1 MREIKEVNELFL
13 MTVITGLVGS
23 YIFVSLGLNKG
34 DYFISLL
41 YSQFILVL
49 PTILYIIIKRI
60 SVKELFRFRKIRI
73 GTIFLIVL
81 FAFLIMPLMQE
92 INLISMLFAKNE
104 ITSKMYA
111 ITDNKPFLVSLF
123 LIAVIPAVFEESVYR
138 GCFFHT
144 YSKKSPLKAILLSGL
159 LFGLMH
165 LNFNQFSYAF
175 IMGMIFCI
183 LIEGTDSIVSS
194 MIVHFVIN
202 GWSVLMLY
210 VMPLVQKMAGNRTS
224 EMNVLTENA
233 SALSR
238 EALLI
243 SIVSYGFIACL
254 ATVLAV
260 LVLIAIVKHEGR
272 WEHMK
277 QVFQKKGKTGAKAE
291 YMEKDTSILFGIEK
305 NHAYPLWIGCG
316 ICIVYMIMNEIQ

>member
-1 MREIKEVNELFL
+1 MREIREVNELFL
-13 MTVITGLVGS
+13 LTVLSGLVGS
-23 YIFVSLGLNKG
+23 YLYTFLGMNHG

-49 PTILYIIIKRI
+49 PTIIYIIIKRI
-60 SVKELFRFRKIRI
+60 SIKELFRFHKIKI
-73 GTIFLIVL
+73 GTVFLIVL

-104 ITSKMYA
+104 ITTKMYA
-111 ITDNKPFLVSLF
+111 ITENKPFLVSL
-123 LIAVIPAVFEESVYR
+123 LVIAVVPAVLEESVYR

-175 IMGMIFCI
+175 IMGMIFCT

-202 GWSVLMLY
+202 GWSVIMLY
-210 VMPLVQKMAGNRTS
+210 LMPAIRKIVGESGADVS
-224 EMNVLTENA
+224 AITEDV
-233 SALSR
+233 SAMPR
-238 EALLI
+238 GTLLM
-243 SIVSYGFIACL
+243 SIVTYGFIACFT
-254 ATVLAV
+254 TVLAV
-260 LVLIAIVKHEGR
+260 LVYIAIAKHEGR
-272 WEHMK
+272 WEYIK
-277 QVFQKKGKTGAKAE
+277 QVFQRKDRISSQEGAMQGGE
-291 YMEKDTSILFGIEK
+291 TIFSI
-305 NHAYPLWIGCG
+305 PLILGCG
-316 ICIVYMIMNEIQ
+316 ICIVYMILNEIV